1 MSRINDLIKEMC
13 PYGVKKIP
21 LGSLMNRIK
30 EKNYDN
36 SGIDTVYSV
45 TKENGI
51 VKSDDLHD
59 FNVYSDDLSN
69 YSILR
74 KNQYAYNPARLNIG
88 SIARLKTDEV
98 GLVSPMYVIFE
109 LDQDK
114 IDFEYFEHLL
124 FSKKVFNDMCSFVEH
139 GARFRFD
146 YKNWNKIFIE
156 LPPLK
161 IQKEIV
167 KILNKFI
174 DMQNIL
180 EAELEA
186 RKSQYMF
193 WRGKVISSSDGR
205 YGKLIELLS
214 GPVTD
219 GPHTTPKLVS
229 EGIPFISASAVHD
242 GKIHLEDAQGFIT
255 REFDTECSK
264 KYKPKK
270 WDVYMVKS
278 GSTTG
283 KVAIVDIDDDFNI
296 WSPLAAMRTNNEI
309 TSRYLYH
316 LLQTK
321 EIQEQVQNR
330 MSHGSQPN
338 LSMRVLEQ
346 FEVKIPTLEEQERIV
361 NVLDKFDVLVNDITV
376 GLPAEIELR
385 RKQYEYYRNKLLSFE
400 ELDYGNAS

>member
-1 MSRINDLIKEMC
+1 MSKINDLIKEMC
-13 PYGVKKIP
+13 PDGVEKIS

-36 SGIDTVYSV
+36 SCIDTVYSV

-74 KNQYAYNPARLNIG
+74 KNQSAYNPARLNIG
-88 SIARLKTDEV
+88 SIARLKNDEV

-124 FSKKVFNDMCSFVEH
+124 FSKKVFNDMCSFVEQ

-180 EAELEA
+180 EAELES
-186 RKSQYMF
+186 RKSQYIF
-193 WRGKVISSSDGR
+193 WRGKLLNNDKYNAVKIDDISYSVSSGKCSSR
-205 YGKLIELLS
+205 NNEGLYPVYGSTGIISKTDEYLFDTDKLLIARV
-214 GPVTD
+214 GANAGYVHIANGKYNVTD
-219 GPHTTPKLVS
+219 NTL
-229 EGIPFISASAVHD
+229 
-242 GKIHLEDAQGFIT
+242 
-255 REFDTECSK
+255 
-264 KYKPKK
+264 
-270 WDVYMVKS
+270 
-278 GSTTG
+278 
-283 KVAIVDIDDDFNI
+283 IVDLKEDVDLRFMYYYLQNYNLNKLAKGGGQ
-296 WSPLAAMRTNNEI
+296 PLITGGQIKELEI
-309 TSRYLYH
+309 NLPPLT
-316 LLQTK
+316 
-321 EIQEQVQNR
+321 EQKR
-330 MSHGSQPN
+330 IS
-338 LSMRVLEQ
+338 
-346 FEVKIPTLEEQERIV
+346 KI
-361 NVLDKFDVLVNDITV
+361 LDKFEKLTNDITV

-400 ELDYGNAS
+400 ELSVSE